1 MQPNNLTA
9 LDFEDIKASIK
20 SYLRTRN
27 EFTDYDFDGSSLSYL
42 IDTLAYNSY
51 YTAFNANMAINEA
64 FLPSATVRDNV
75 VNVAKLLN
83 YVPRSI
89 TSSRGCL
96 KLDVQTTQTAGAYP
110 SSVTLRKGAV
120 ASGGNYIF
128 NILQDITSTVNTTT
142 GIATFDNVMIMEG
155 SVVTFQYV
163 VNTFATQVYKV
174 PSEDADIS
182 TLSVRVKPNESSTTS
197 DLYSLTDTITDLTE
211 TTRAYFLSE
220 GEDMRYEVKFG
231 DDTAGRALKDGE
243 VVLLEYLVTSGVE
256 ANEITT
262 FSFMGSIVDNV
273 GNTYGTAS
281 TVLTV
286 KDKSQLGAGA
296 ESLESIKYNAP
307 RFYSAQYRAV
317 TAQDYALIAKK
328 VYSNADSVVAYG
340 GDALNPP
347 IYGKVFIAIQ
357 TKTGSLLND
366 ATKKSIAADMRKYA
380 MASIDPVV
388 IDPEQMYLYLKVFAQ
403 YDPGTA
409 SNTSDI
415 KTNIQNGI
423 NDWASQ
429 TQINNFN
436 STFRAQAFE
445 KAVTLSDNSLSDVSL
460 QLSILKY
467 INPNTNQT
475 NTYCI
480 ATGSDLY
487 DSAPS
492 NTGSSSDGSSTT
504 NGSGDGTGTAGVTT
518 STSCKKEP
526 VLLSGPFRTA
536 DRPGIYQQFEDDGF
550 GNLRTFYNTGNK
562 KVYTNNAAGTVN
574 YNTGQ
579 ICFGPVNIIGAG
591 IDVPPSGSIN
601 VTDTTTGAGSITNAD
616 LLPTGI
622 QIPVL
627 FIPANVASIP
637 AATPG
642 TIINI
647 INPEVTVVPV
657 GTTPPPTIPLNS
669 LTPSVFNTV
678 PTTITV
684 ADITNAG
691 DLTTSS
697 CF

>member
-142 GIATFDNVMIMEG
+142 GIATFDNVMVMEG
-155 SVVTFQYV
+155 SVVTFQYI

-197 DLYSLTDTITDLTE
+197 DLYSLTDTITDLTG

-256 ANEITT
+256 ANEITS
-262 FSFMGSIVDNV
+262 FSFIGSVSDN
-273 GNTYGTAS
+273 TGTVYTGS
-281 TVLTV
+281 SITLTV
-286 KDKSQLGAGA
+286 KDKSQLGAAA
-296 ESLESIKYNAP
+296 ETLESIKYNAP
-307 RFYSAQYRAV
+307 RYYSAQYRAV
-317 TAQDYALIAKK
+317 TAQDYALITKK

-347 IYGKVFIAIQ
+347 IYGKVYISIK

-366 ATKKSIAADMRKYA
+366 ATKKTIAADLRKYA

-388 IDPEQMYLYLKVFAQ
+388 IDPEDMYLYLKVFAQ

-415 KTNIQNGI
+415 KTNVQNGI

-429 TQINNFN
+429 SQINNFN

-445 KAVTLSDNSLSDVSL
+445 KAVTLSDNSISDVSL

-467 INPNTNQT
+467 IRPNTNQT

-480 ATGSDLY
+480 STGSELY

-492 NTGSSSDGSSTT
+492 NSDGTT
-504 NGSGDGTGTAGVTT
+504 
-518 STSCKKEP
+518 CKKEP

-536 DRPGIYQQFEDDGF
+536 DRPGIDQQFEDDGF

-574 YNTGQ
+574 YATGQ
-579 ICFGPVNIIGAG
+579 ICFGPINIIGAG
-591 IDVPPSGSIN
+591 VDTPPSGSVSI
-601 VTDTTTGAGSITNAD
+601 TDSTTGVGTIVDAN
-616 LLPTGI
+616 LLPTGL

-627 FIPANVASIP
+627 FIPANVATIP

-678 PTTITV
+678 PTLSLIH
-684 ADITNAG
+684 I
-691 DLTTSS
+691 
-697 CF
+697 

>member
-20 SYLRTRN
+20 SYLRSRN
-27 EFTDYDFDGSSLSYL
+27 EFTDYDFEGSSLSYL

-51 YTAFNANMAINEA
+51 YTAFNANMAMNEA

-89 TSSRGCL
+89 TSSRACL

-110 SSVTLRKGAV
+110 SSITLRKGAI

-128 NILQDITSTVNTTT
+128 NILEDITTTVSPST
-142 GIATFDNVMIMEG
+142 GIGTFDNVMIMEG
-155 SVVTFQYV
+155 SIVTFQYV

-174 PSEDADIS
+174 PSEDADIT

-197 DLYSLTDTITDLTE
+197 DLYSLTDTITDLTA

-262 FSFMGSIVDNV
+262 FSFIGQIVDNV
-273 GNTYGTAS
+273 GSAYSGTS
-281 TVLTV
+281 VTLSM
-286 KDKSQLGAGA
+286 KEKSQLGAAA
-296 ESLESIKYNAP
+296 ETLESIKYNAP
-307 RFYSAQYRAV
+307 RYYAAQYRAV
-317 TAQDYALIAKK
+317 TAQDYALITKK

-340 GDALNPP
+340 GDSLNPP

-366 ATKKSIAADMRKYA
+366 ATKKSISADLRKYA

-423 NDWASQ
+423 NDWATQ

-467 INPNTNQT
+467 IYPNTNQT

-480 ATGSDLY
+480 ATGADLY

-492 NTGSSSDGSSTT
+492 NSDGT
-504 NGSGDGTGTAGVTT
+504 N
-518 STSCKKEP
+518 CKKEP
-526 VLLSGPFRTA
+526 ILLSGPFRTA
-536 DRPGIYQQFEDDGF
+536 DRPGIDQQFEDDGF

-574 YNTGQ
+574 YATGQ
-579 ICFGPVNIIGAG
+579 ICFGPVNIIGSG
-591 IDVPPSGSIN
+591 VNTPPTGSITI
-601 VTDTTTGAGSITNAD
+601 TDSTTGVGSVTNAD
-616 LLPTGI
+616 LLPTGL

-657 GTTPPPTIPLNS
+657 GTIPPPTIPLNS

-684 ADITNAG
+684 ADISNAG
-691 DLTTSS
+691 DLTSSS

>member
-9 LDFEDIKASIK
+9 LDFNDIKASIK
-20 SYLRTRN
+20 SYLRTRD
-27 EFTDYDFDGSSLSYL
+27 EFSDYDFEGSSLSYL

-51 YTAFNANMAINEA
+51 YTAFNANMAMNEA

-75 VNVAKLLN
+75 VNIAKLLN

-89 TSSRGCL
+89 TASQACL
-96 KLDVQTTQTAGAYP
+96 KFMLQTSLTNGAYP
-110 SSVTLRKGAV
+110 TSVTLAKGSV
-120 ASGGNYIF
+120 ASGGNYLF
-128 NILQDITSTVNTTT
+128 NILEPITATVNTTT
-142 GIATFDNVMIMEG
+142 GMAEFDSVIVKEG
-155 SVVTFQYV
+155 SIVTFSYI
-163 VNTFATQVYKV
+163 VNTFAAQTYKIPTEAV
-174 PSEDADIS
+174 DIN
-182 TLSVRVKPNESSTTS
+182 TLSVRVKPNETSTQS
-197 DLYSLTDTITDLTE
+197 DLYSLTDTITDLTA

-220 GEDMRYEVKFG
+220 GEDQRYEIKFG

-262 FSFMGSIVDNV
+262 FSFIGQIVDNV
-273 GNTYGTAS
+273 GSAYSGTS
-281 TVLTV
+281 VTLSM
-286 KDKSQLGAGA
+286 KEKSQLGAAA
-296 ESLESIKYNAP
+296 ETLESIKYNAP
-307 RFYSAQYRAV
+307 RYYSAQYRAV

-340 GDALNPP
+340 GDSLNPP

-366 ATKKSIAADMRKYA
+366 ATKKSISADLRKYA

-423 NDWASQ
+423 NDWATQ

-467 INPNTNQT
+467 IYPNTNQT

-480 ATGSDLY
+480 ATGADLY

-492 NTGSSSDGSSTT
+492 NSDGT
-504 NGSGDGTGTAGVTT
+504 N
-518 STSCKKEP
+518 CKKEP
-526 VLLSGPFRTA
+526 ILLSGPFRTA
-536 DRPGIYQQFEDDGF
+536 DRPGIDQQFEDDGF

-574 YNTGQ
+574 YATGQ
-579 ICFGPVNIIGAG
+579 ICFGPVNIIGSG
-591 IDVPPSGSIN
+591 VNTPPTGSITI
-601 VTDTTTGAGSITNAD
+601 TDSTTGAGSVTNGD
-616 LLPTGI
+616 LLPTGL

-657 GTTPPPTIPLNS
+657 GTIPPPTIPLNS

-684 ADITNAG
+684 ADISNAG
-691 DLTTSS
+691 DLTSSS

>member
-20 SYLRTRN
+20 SYLRSRN
-27 EFTDYDFDGSSLSYL
+27 EFTDYDFEGSSLSYL

-51 YTAFNANMAINEA
+51 YTAFNANMAMNEA
-64 FLPSATVRDNV
+64 FLPSATIRDNV

-89 TSSRGCL
+89 TSSRACL

-110 SSVTLRKGAV
+110 SSITLKKGAI

-128 NILQDITSTVNTTT
+128 NILEDITTTVSATT
-142 GIATFDNVMIMEG
+142 GIGTFDNVMIMEG

-163 VNTFATQVYKV
+163 VNTFATQVYKI

-197 DLYSLTDTITDLTE
+197 DLYSLTDTITDLTA

-262 FSFMGSIVDNV
+262 FSFIGQIVDNV
-273 GNTYGTAS
+273 GSAYSGTS
-281 TVLTV
+281 VTLSV
-286 KDKSQLGAGA
+286 KEKSQLGAAA
-296 ESLESIKYNAP
+296 ETLESIKYNAP
-307 RFYSAQYRAV
+307 RYYAAQYRAV
-317 TAQDYALIAKK
+317 TAQDYALITKK

-340 GDALNPP
+340 GDSLNPP

-366 ATKKSIAADMRKYA
+366 ATKKSISADLRKYA

-423 NDWASQ
+423 NDWATQ

-467 INPNTNQT
+467 IYPNTNQT

-480 ATGSDLY
+480 ATGADLY

-492 NTGSSSDGSSTT
+492 NSDGTT
-504 NGSGDGTGTAGVTT
+504 
-518 STSCKKEP
+518 CKKEP
-526 VLLSGPFRTA
+526 ILLSGPFRTA
-536 DRPGIYQQFEDDGF
+536 DRPGIDQQFEDDGF

-574 YNTGQ
+574 YATGQ
-579 ICFGPVNIIGAG
+579 ICFGPVNIIGSG
-591 IDVPPSGSIN
+591 VNTPPTGSITI
-601 VTDTTTGAGSITNAD
+601 TDSTTGVGSVTNAD
-616 LLPTGI
+616 LLPTGL

-684 ADITNAG
+684 ADISNAG
-691 DLTTSS
+691 DLTSSS